1 MCNNKCLTHLIA
13 FFLMESSAYEFGLSI
28 HYFEGVGGGG
38 GYMEGKKYMWR
49 KTCFGKNDLS
59 AVLKFI
65 NFAS

>member
-1 MCNNKCLTHLIA
+1 MNLD
-13 FFLMESSAYEFGLSI
+13 YLSI
-28 HYFEGVGGGG
+28 ILRGWGGGG